1 MSLPPSAS
9 GVSESRPL
17 VVIVGNPNTGK
28 TTLFN
33 RLTGANARVGNYPG
47 ITVERLV
54 GAATLDDSGSP
65 TCDLEDVPGCYSL
78 VSRSPEEQLAID
90 AVLGRHGHTA
100 PDLVVVVLDATNLD
114 RNLYLALQ
122 VLELGRPTVLVL
134 NQMDAIAARGLT
146 LDPGALERRLGAP
159 VVPISASRGEGLD
172 ALRAQLAGM
181 LQAARAED
189 LPVAEGWR
197 WTPSPAL
204 AADLEALVPRL
215 GHERPSGVGP
225 SAARA
230 VALWALMSVDV
241 DDELEGL
248 PADLRLAALDRQK
261 AARTEGRDVDAEVVA
276 ARYAYIDRHADE
288 FFHRSPPPGRPWS
301 ERLDAALVHP
311 FLGFVV
317 FLVLMFTVFQAL
329 FAWSDPAITLI
340 EETFGAV
347 GQALRTSLPEGLVAD
362 FLVDGLIGGVGSVVV
377 FLPQIVLL
385 FFFIGLL
392 EDSGYMARVAFLMD
406 RIMNRIGLHGRAF
419 VPLLSGY
426 ACAVPAI
433 MATRTMERRRDRY
446 LTMMVV
452 PLMTCSARLPVYTL
466 IIGALFPAETWLGLP
481 TQGLLML
488 GMYLFGTV
496 LALVSAAVLARTV
509 LKGPRI
515 PLLLELPPYRRPAMR
530 SIARL
535 VGSRVRL
542 FLTEAGTIIL
552 ACSVVLWGLLTFPRE
567 STEATAL
574 EASRAELLEAAG
586 ESPTEAQTEAMA
598 ALDSEVDGARLRNS
612 LGGRLGHF
620 IEPVIEPL
628 GFDWK
633 IGVGL
638 IGAFAARE
646 VFVSTMGV
654 VYGVGADVDEES
666 TTLRERMKAERR
678 PDGRPVYT
686 PLTGLSL
693 LFFFALACQCMST
706 LAAVKRETAGW
717 RWPLFMLVYM
727 TALAWLVSFITWQV
741 GTALGA

>member
-1 MSLPPSAS
+1 
-9 GVSESRPL
+9 
-17 VVIVGNPNTGK
+17 
-28 TTLFN
+28 
-33 RLTGANARVGNYPG
+33 
-47 ITVERLV
+47 
-54 GAATLDDSGSP
+54 
-65 TCDLEDVPGCYSL
+65 
-78 VSRSPEEQLAID
+78 
-90 AVLGRHGHTA
+90 
-100 PDLVVVVLDATNLD
+100 
-114 RNLYLALQ
+114 
-122 VLELGRPTVLVL
+122 
-134 NQMDAIAARGLT
+134 
-146 LDPGALERRLGAP
+146 
-159 VVPISASRGEGLD
+159 
-172 ALRAQLAGM
+172 
-181 LQAARAED
+181 
-189 LPVAEGWR
+189 
-197 WTPSPAL
+197 
-204 AADLEALVPRL
+204 
-215 GHERPSGVGP
+215 
-225 SAARA
+225 
-230 VALWALMSVDV
+230 
-241 DDELEGL
+241 
-248 PADLRLAALDRQK
+248 
-261 AARTEGRDVDAEVVA
+261 
-276 ARYAYIDRHADE
+276 
-288 FFHRSPPPGRPWS
+288 
-301 ERLDAALVHP
+301 
-311 FLGFVV
+311 
-317 FLVLMFTVFQAL
+317 
-329 FAWSDPAITLI
+329 
-340 EETFGAV
+340 
-347 GQALRTSLPEGLVAD
+347 
-362 FLVDGLIGGVGSVVV
+362 
-377 FLPQIVLL
+377 
-385 FFFIGLL
+385 
-392 EDSGYMARVAFLMD
+392 
-406 RIMNRIGLHGRAF
+406 
-419 VPLLSGY
+419 
-426 ACAVPAI
+426 
-433 MATRTMERRRDRY
+433 
-446 LTMMVV
+446 
-452 PLMTCSARLPVYTL
+452 MTCSARLPVYTL

-567 STEATAL
+567 SAEATAL